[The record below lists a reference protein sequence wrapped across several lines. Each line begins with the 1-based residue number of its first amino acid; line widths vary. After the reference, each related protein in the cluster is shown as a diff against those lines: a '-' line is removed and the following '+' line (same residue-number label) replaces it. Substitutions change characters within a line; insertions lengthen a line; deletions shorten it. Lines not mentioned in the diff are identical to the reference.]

1 MCSVSPAERAVA
13 SPVDKLHEP
22 TMLGERITTLRRHL
36 RSPAGRALLAMA
48 TAALAVGL
56 FMGGALAEAGDGIS
70 ASGATVDKV
79 GWWHSQNSATSTPAA
94 VVTTPPPPGVP
105 AGTLAVGA
113 VNGEPDRITAI
124 GILPDASSGDTISS
138 FTMTIKEA
146 GAPASGFNGAA
157 AKIVACPI
165 ISFWVG
171 GENGT
176 WDTKP
181 SYDCTIASAAG
192 ERALDGTWSFDLLAI
207 GQAWVDPDGGLA
219 ADGIVLVEDVASP
232 EGFQTV
238 FATSGEGAI
247 VVTIASEP
255 GSGTD
260 GGFDDGAF
268 SDVGSDGSFSGGT
281 DGFSSPSFDGGGV
294 GVGGLP
300 APDVSTPA
308 AGDTPQNAPP
318 AMPRPIATSKPNVL
332 GNFPGGLALAVPL
345 FLVLLGLLTYSLG
358 PAGEPAAATRQR
370 GVSRALVA
378 RAAVDGTHRTPSS
391 LETS

>member
-1 MCSVSPAERAVA
+1 
-13 SPVDKLHEP
+13 
-22 TMLGERITTLRRHL
+22 
-36 RSPAGRALLAMA
+36 MA
-48 TAALAVGL
+48 TAALAAGL
-56 FMGGALAEAGDGIS
+56 FMGGARAEAGDGIS

-79 GWWHSQNSATSTPAA
+79 GWWHSQNRATSTPA
-94 VVTTPPPPGVP
+94 VIVTTPPPPGVP

-113 VNGEPDRITAI
+113 LNGEADRLTAI
-124 GILPDASSGDTISS
+124 GILPDASTGDTISS

-146 GAPASGFNGAA
+146 AAPASGFNGAA

-165 ISFWVG
+165 TAFWVG

-176 WDTKP
+176 WDTRP

-207 GQAWVDPDGGLA
+207 GQAWVDPNGILA
-219 ADGIVLVEDVASP
+219 ADGVVLVEDVASP
-232 EGFQTV
+232 EAFQTV
-238 FATSGEGAI
+238 FATSGDGAI

-255 GSGTD
+255 GADRTD
-260 GGFDDGAF
+260 GGFDDFPVDDFGTDA
-268 SDVGSDGSFSGGT
+268 GLSGGT
-281 DGFSSPSFDGGGV
+281 DGFSSPSFDSGGV

-308 AGDTPQNAPP
+308 AGDTPQTPAP
-318 AMPRPIATSKPNVL
+318 PRPIAIGKPNVL
-332 GNFPGGLALAVPL
+332 GNLPGGLALAVPL
-345 FLVLLGLLTYSLG
+345 FVVLLGLLTYSLG

-370 GVSRALVA
+370 GVSRALAA
-378 RAAVDGTHRTPSS
+378 RSGADGTHRPPSS